1 MNLGVQS
8 IMTTYKFLSQSFALF
23 GALAATGALAQSA
36 PTTTTSRQAEEPIIF
51 PKIDAGRVTAKVNDK
66 TLATEAQNRIEI
78 ARINGTTTVRVNPE
92 GAPSYV
98 LSNQQPVGVSLR
110 RDQESLRIPLWQ
122 LGKF

>member
-1 MNLGVQS
+1 
-8 IMTTYKFLSQSFALF
+8 MTTYKFHLQALALM
-23 GALAATGALAQSA
+23 GALVVTGALAQSA
-36 PTTTTSRQAEEPIIF
+36 PTSTTTRVAEEPIVF

-66 TLATEAQNRIEI
+66 ALATEAQNRIEI

-98 LSNQQPVGVSLR
+98 LSNQQPAGVSLR